1 MNLKKSEIISLSER
15 YALALYSAA
24 KDKGQEEK
32 ICQEFIDF
40 SILASENDD
49 ISNIISNPSI
59 KKNQVSEV
67 IEAVLQKLNIS
78 EFVVSFISVLG
89 QNRRLALLTE
99 IAERLKKLLLE
110 KSSTIVA
117 QVYSTHK
124 LSKENLND
132 IAEQLKSAFGKNV
145 SLENIIDKSILGG
158 LKVKIGSLL
167 FDDSLFTKLQK
178 LKYNF
183 SN

>member
-24 KDKGQEEK
+24 KDKGQEDK
-32 ICQEFIDF
+32 LCNEFIDF
-40 SILASENDD
+40 TIMATENKE
-49 ISNIISNPSI
+49 ISNLINNPSI
-59 KKNQVSEV
+59 KKNQVSEA
-67 IEAVLQKLNIS
+67 IDAILEKLNIS
-78 EFVVSFISVLG
+78 EFVANFISILG
-89 QNRRLALLTE
+89 QNKRLGLITE
-99 IAERLKKLLLE
+99 IAERLKKILLE

-117 QVYSTHK
+117 QVYSVHN

-132 IAEQLKSAFGKNV
+132 IAAQLKTAFGKNV
-145 SLENIIDKSILGG
+145 NLENIIDSSILGG

-178 LKYNF
+178 LKYDF